1 MPITAM
7 AGSGVRGVNGLMR
20 VTGAWTGLLTDWLD
34 REGLSAPRLRA
45 QLARFAPDDVVPIA
59 AWREALAQAAALR
72 PNVPALGLQI
82 GAGVQPRH
90 LGVLG
95 YLVAASDNLGEA
107 MRVYLAYERLFY
119 GANLA
124 QLSWHGDEVEIA
136 WPPAEQ
142 GPMFN
147 EVSIGALV
155 TFMSRQ
161 VDDPPRPLR
170 ISFVHEADP
179 PTRACYEAFFACPVG
194 FGDTHTR
201 VRIPVAYM
209 QIPMRHP
216 EPGLRV
222 LLDGQ
227 AEALLRALPDPGD
240 FDQAVQR
247 LLLRVLPEG
256 GVSVHRLA
264 KMMNQSARTLQRRLG
279 DHGLTWQM
287 LLDRTREQLAR
298 QYLRD
303 PALSVCEV
311 AMMLGYS
318 DQSAFTKAFKRWT
331 ADTPQAWRSRG
342 IR

>member
-1 MPITAM
+1 MRPTAT
-7 AGSGVRGVNGLMR
+7 AGSGVTDVNGLMR

-34 REGLSAPRLRA
+34 RESLAAPRLRA
-45 QLARFAPDDVVPIA
+45 QLARFAPDDVVPLPV
-59 AWREALAQAAALR
+59 WRDALAQAAALR
-72 PNVPALGLQI
+72 PGELALGLQI

-107 MRVYLAYERLFY
+107 MRAYLAYERLFY

-124 QLSWHGDEVEIA
+124 KVSWQGDEVEIA

-161 VDDPPRPLR
+161 VDDPPRPLQ
-170 ISFVHEADP
+170 ISFVHQAASDL
-179 PTRACYEAFFACPVG
+179 RQRYEAFFACPVV
-194 FGDTHTR
+194 FGDSHTR
-201 VRIPVAYM
+201 VRIPVSYM

-222 LLDGQ
+222 LLVGQ
-227 AEALLRALPDPGD
+227 AEALLRALPEPGD

-264 KMMNQSARTLQRRLG
+264 QMMNQSARTLQRRLG

>member
-1 MPITAM
+1 M
-7 AGSGVRGVNGLMR
+7 NGLMR

-34 REGLSAPRLRA
+34 RESLAAPRLRA
-45 QLARFAPDDVVPIA
+45 QLARFALDDAVPLPV
-59 AWREALAQAAALR
+59 WRDALAQAAALR
-72 PNVPALGLQI
+72 PGELALGLQI

-124 QLSWHGDEVEIA
+124 QVSWQGDEVEIA

-161 VDDPPRPLR
+161 VVDPPRPLQ
-170 ISFVHEADP
+170 ISFVHEAAPDL
-179 PTRACYEAFFACPVG
+179 RQRYEAFFACPVA
-194 FGDTHTR
+194 FGDSHTR
-201 VRIPVAYM
+201 VRIPVPYM

-227 AEALLRALPDPGD
+227 AEALLRALPEPGD

-264 KMMNQSARTLQRRLG
+264 QMMNQSARTLQRRFG